1 MVFVFKTNI
10 ANQWQKEGI
19 SKLLKRQFSYL
30 PLEFDLEDCDK
41 VLRIE
46 SSFEVTQQ
54 VIQLM
59 QENGYDCEELID

>member
-10 ANQWQKEGI
+10 ANQLQKKGI
-19 SKLLKRQFSYL
+19 SKLLKRHFPTCHWS
-30 PLEFDLEDCDK
+30 FDLEDCDK

-59 QENGYDCEELID
+59 QENGYDCEELLD

>member
-10 ANQWQKEGI
+10 SNRLQTKRLCKQFEEQLSI
-19 SKLLKRQFSYL
+19 SKWS
-30 PLEFDLEDCDK
+30 FDLEDCDK

-46 SSFEVTQQ
+46 SSFEVTKQ

-59 QENGYDCEELID
+59 QENGYSCEELVD

>member
-10 ANQWQKEGI
+10 STRLQTRCLCKQFEE
-19 SKLLKRQFSYL
+19 LLPVSNWS
-30 PLEFDLEDCDK
+30 FDLEDCDK

-46 SSFEVTQQ
+46 SSFEVTKQ